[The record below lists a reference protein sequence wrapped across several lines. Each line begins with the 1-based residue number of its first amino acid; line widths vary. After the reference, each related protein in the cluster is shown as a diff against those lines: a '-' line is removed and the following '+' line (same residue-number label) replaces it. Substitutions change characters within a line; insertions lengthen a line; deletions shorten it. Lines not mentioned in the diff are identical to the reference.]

1 LHILAEEQELNTRFK
16 SGPSESPGLLL
27 WRTTMR
33 WQRVMTAAL
42 APLDLTHV
50 QFVLLASAMWLG
62 RNSQPPNQV
71 QLAAQ
76 AGTEVKMTSDVVARL
91 EAKGLIA
98 RETDPHDSRAKV
110 IRVTAAGAAAAQ
122 RAIVAVETADA
133 EFFGPVDEAQL
144 AGLLRQLA
152 GEIR

>member
-1 LHILAEEQELNTRFK
+1 MADGQDLKTRF

-62 RNSQPPNQV
+62 RNGEPPNQV

-98 RETDPHDSRAKV
+98 READPRDSRAKV
-110 IRVTAAGAAAAQ
+110 IRVTPAGAAAAQ

-133 EFFGPVDEAQL
+133 AFFEPVDEAQL
-144 AGLLRQLA
+144 VGLLQQLA

>member
-1 LHILAEEQELNTRFK
+1 VADGQDLKTRF

-62 RNSQPPNQV
+62 RDGEPPNQV

-91 EAKGLIA
+91 EAKGLIV
-98 RETDPHDSRAKV
+98 READPRDSRAKV
-110 IRVTAAGAAAAQ
+110 IRVTPAGAAAAQ

-133 EFFGPVDEAQL
+133 AFFEPVDEAQL
-144 AGLLRQLA
+144 VGLLQRLA

>member
-1 LHILAEEQELNTRFK
+1 M
-16 SGPSESPGLLL
+16 LL

-62 RNSQPPNQV
+62 RDGEPPNQV

-98 RETDPHDSRAKV
+98 READPRDSRAKV
-110 IRVTAAGAAAAQ
+110 IRVTSAGAAAAQ
-122 RAIVAVETADA
+122 RAIVAVEAADA
-133 EFFGPVDEAQL
+133 AFFEPVDEARL
-144 AGLLRQLA
+144 VGLLRQLA

>member
-1 LHILAEEQELNTRFK
+1 MGDGQDLKTRFG
-16 SGPSESPGLLL
+16 GPAESPGLLL

-62 RNSQPPNQV
+62 RNGEPPNQV

-98 RETDPHDSRAKV
+98 READPRDSRAKV
-110 IRVTAAGAAAAQ
+110 IRITPAGAASAQ
-122 RAIVAVETADA
+122 QAIVAVEAADA
-133 EFFGPVDEAQL
+133 AFFEPVDEAQL
-144 AGLLRQLA
+144 VGMLRQLA

>member
-1 LHILAEEQELNTRFK
+1 MADGQDLNTRF
-16 SGPSESPGLLL
+16 SGPSESLGLLL

-62 RNSQPPNQV
+62 RNGEPPNQV

-91 EAKGLIA
+91 EMKGLIA
-98 RETDPHDSRAKV
+98 RETDPRDSRAKV
-110 IRVTAAGAAAAQ
+110 IRITPTGAAAAQ

-133 EFFGPVDEAQL
+133 AFFEPVDEAQL
-144 AGLLRQLA
+144 VGLLRQLA

>member
-1 LHILAEEQELNTRFK
+1 MAELDTRFK
-16 SGPSESPGLLL
+16 GGPSESPGLLL

-33 WQRVMTAAL
+33 WQRIMTAAL

-50 QFVLLASAMWLG
+50 QFVLLASTMWLG
-62 RNSQPPNQV
+62 RNGEPPNQV

-91 EAKGLIA
+91 EIKGLIA
-98 RETDPHDSRAKV
+98 READPRDSRAKV
-110 IRVTAAGAAAAQ
+110 IRVTAAGVAAAQ
-122 RAIVAVETADA
+122 QAIVAVEAADA
-133 EFFGPVDEAQL
+133 AFFEPVDEAQL
-144 AGLLRQLA
+144 VGLLRQLA

>member
-1 LHILAEEQELNTRFK
+1 MAEEQELNTRFK
-16 SGPSESPGLLL
+16 DGPSESPGLLL

-62 RNSQPPNQV
+62 RNGQPPNQM

-76 AGTEVKMTSDVVARL
+76 AGTEAKMTSDVVARL

-110 IRVTAAGAAAAQ
+110 IRITVAGAAAAQ

-133 EFFGPVDEAQL
+133 AFFEPVDEAQL
-144 AGLLRQLA
+144 VGLLRQIA
-152 GEIR
+152 GDIR

>member
-1 LHILAEEQELNTRFK
+1 MAEEQRLNTRFK

-50 QFVLLASAMWLG
+50 QLVLLASAMWLG
-62 RNSQPPNQV
+62 RNGQPPNQV

-76 AGTEVKMTSDVVARL
+76 AGTEVKMTSDVVTRL

>member
-1 LHILAEEQELNTRFK
+1 MADGQDLNTRF

-62 RNSQPPNQV
+62 RNGEPPNQV

-98 RETDPHDSRAKV
+98 READLRDSRAKV
-110 IRVTAAGAAAAQ
+110 IRVTPAGAAAAQ

-133 EFFGPVDEAQL
+133 AFFEPVDEAQL
-144 AGLLRQLA
+144 VGLLQQLA

>member
-1 LHILAEEQELNTRFK
+1 MADGQDLNTRF

-42 APLDLTHV
+42 APLGLTHV

-62 RNSQPPNQV
+62 RDGEPPNQV

-98 RETDPHDSRAKV
+98 READPRDSRAKV
-110 IRVTAAGAAAAQ
+110 IRVTSAGAAAAQ
-122 RAIVAVETADA
+122 RAIVAVEAADA
-133 EFFGPVDEAQL
+133 AFFEPVDEARL
-144 AGLLRQLA
+144 VGLLRQLA

>member
-1 LHILAEEQELNTRFK
+1 MADKQELDTRFE
-16 SGPSESPGLLL
+16 GPSESPGLLL

-62 RNSQPPNQV
+62 RHGEPPNQV

-110 IRVTAAGAAAAQ
+110 IRITAAGAAAAQ

-133 EFFGPVDEAQL
+133 AFFEPVDEAQL
-144 AGLLRQLA
+144 VGLLRQLA

>member
-1 LHILAEEQELNTRFK
+1 MAEEQELNTRFK
-16 SGPSESPGLLL
+16 AGPSESPGLLL

-62 RNSQPPNQV
+62 RNGQPPNQV

-91 EAKGLIA
+91 EAKALIV
-98 RETDPHDSRAKV
+98 REPDPHDSRAKV
-110 IRVTAAGAAAAQ
+110 IRITAAGATAAQ

-133 EFFGPVDEAQL
+133 AFFEPVDEAQL
-144 AGLLRQLA
+144 VGLLRQIA

>member
-1 LHILAEEQELNTRFK
+1 MAEERELNTRFK
-16 SGPSESPGLLL
+16 GSPSESPGLLL

-50 QFVLLASAMWLG
+50 QFALLASAMWLG
-62 RNSQPPNQV
+62 RNGQPPNQV

-76 AGTEVKMTSDVVARL
+76 AGTEAKMTSDVVARL

-110 IRVTAAGAAAAQ
+110 IRITEAGAAAAQ

-133 EFFGPVDEAQL
+133 EFFEPVDEAQL
-144 AGLLRQLA
+144 VGPLQQIA

>member
-1 LHILAEEQELNTRFK
+1 MADGQDLNTRF

-62 RNSQPPNQV
+62 RNGEPPNQV

-91 EAKGLIA
+91 EAKGLIVREADA
-98 RETDPHDSRAKV
+98 RDSRAKV
-110 IRVTAAGAAAAQ
+110 IRVTSAGAAAAQ
-122 RAIVAVETADA
+122 QAIVAVEAADA
-133 EFFGPVDEAQL
+133 AFFEPVDEAQL
-144 AGLLRQLA
+144 VGLLRQLA

>member
-1 LHILAEEQELNTRFK
+1 MADDQDLNTRF

-62 RNSQPPNQV
+62 RDGEPPNQV

-98 RETDPHDSRAKV
+98 READPRDSRAKV
-110 IRVTAAGAAAAQ
+110 IRVTSAGAAAAQ
-122 RAIVAVETADA
+122 RAIVAVEAADA
-133 EFFGPVDEAQL
+133 AFFEPVDEARL
-144 AGLLRQLA
+144 VGLLRQLA

>member
-1 LHILAEEQELNTRFK
+1 VADELNTRFK
-16 SGPSESPGLLL
+16 RGPSESPGLLL

-62 RNSQPPNQV
+62 RDGEPPNQV

-91 EAKGLIA
+91 ETKGLIA
-98 RETDPHDSRAKV
+98 RETDPRDTRAKV
-110 IRVTAAGAAAAQ
+110 IRITAAGTAAVQ
-122 RAIVAVETADA
+122 SAIVAVEAADA
-133 EFFGPVDEAQL
+133 AFFASVDEAQL
-144 AGLLRQLA
+144 VGLLQQLA

>member
-1 LHILAEEQELNTRFK
+1 MADGQDLNTRF

-62 RNSQPPNQV
+62 RNGEPPNQV

-98 RETDPHDSRAKV
+98 READPRDSRAKV
-110 IRVTAAGAAAAQ
+110 IRVTPAGAAAAQ

-133 EFFGPVDEAQL
+133 AFFEPVNEAQL
-144 AGLLRQLA
+144 VGLLRQLA
-152 GEIR
+152 GDIR

>member
-1 LHILAEEQELNTRFK
+1 MADGQDLKTRF

-62 RNSQPPNQV
+62 RDGEPPNQV

-98 RETDPHDSRAKV
+98 READPRDSRAKV
-110 IRVTAAGAAAAQ
+110 IRVTPTGAAAAQ
-122 RAIVAVETADA
+122 RAIVAVEAADA
-133 EFFGPVDEAQL
+133 AFFEPVDEAQL
-144 AGLLRQLA
+144 VGLLQQLA

>member
-1 LHILAEEQELNTRFK
+1 MAEEQELNTRFK
-16 SGPSESPGLLL
+16 GGPSESPGLLL

-62 RNSQPPNQV
+62 RNGQPPNQV

-76 AGTEVKMTSDVVARL
+76 AGTEAKMTSDVVARL

-110 IRVTAAGAAAAQ
+110 IRITAAGAAAAQ

-133 EFFGPVDEAQL
+133 EFFEPVDEAQL
-144 AGLLRQLA
+144 AGLLRQIA

>member
-1 LHILAEEQELNTRFK
+1 LQTLAEAQDLNTRFK
-16 SGPSESPGLLL
+16 GGPSESPGLLL

-62 RNSQPPNQV
+62 RDGEPPNQV

-110 IRVTAAGAAAAQ
+110 IRVTATGAAIAQ
-122 RAIVAVETADA
+122 RAIVTVEAADA
-133 EFFGPVDEAQL
+133 AFFQPVDEAQL
-144 AGLLRQLA
+144 VGQLRRLA
-152 GEIR
+152 GDVR

>member
-1 LHILAEEQELNTRFK
+1 VADGQDLNTRF

-62 RNSQPPNQV
+62 RNGEPPNQV

-91 EAKGLIA
+91 EMKGLIA
-98 RETDPHDSRAKV
+98 RETDPRDSRAKV
-110 IRVTAAGAAAAQ
+110 IRITPTGAAAAQ
-122 RAIVAVETADA
+122 RAIIAVETADA
-133 EFFGPVDEAQL
+133 AFFEPVDEAQL
-144 AGLLRQLA
+144 VGLLRQLA

>member
-1 LHILAEEQELNTRFK
+1 MAEEQELNTRFK
-16 SGPSESPGLLL
+16 GGPSESPGLLL

-62 RNSQPPNQV
+62 RNGQPPNQV

-76 AGTEVKMTSDVVARL
+76 AGTEAKMTSDVVARL

-110 IRVTAAGAAAAQ
+110 IRITATGAAAAQ

-133 EFFGPVDEAQL
+133 AFFEPVDEAQL
-144 AGLLRQLA
+144 VGLLQQIA

>member
-1 LHILAEEQELNTRFK
+1 M
-16 SGPSESPGLLL
+16 LL

-33 WQRVMTAAL
+33 WQRIMTAAL

-62 RNSQPPNQV
+62 RNGEPPNQV

-91 EAKGLIA
+91 EAKELIV
-98 RETDPHDSRAKV
+98 RETDPRDSRAKV
-110 IRVTAAGAAAAQ
+110 IRITPAGAAAAQ
-122 RAIVAVETADA
+122 RAIIAVEAADA
-133 EFFGPVDEAQL
+133 AFFEPVDEAQL
-144 AGLLRQLA
+144 VTMLRQLA
-152 GEIR
+152 GDIR

>member
-1 LHILAEEQELNTRFK
+1 MAEELNTRFK
-16 SGPSESPGLLL
+16 RGPSESPGLLL

-62 RNSQPPNQV
+62 RNGEPPNQV

-76 AGTEVKMTSDVVARL
+76 AGTEVKMTSDVVVRL

-98 RETDPHDSRAKV
+98 RETDPRDSRAKV
-110 IRVTAAGAAAAQ
+110 IRITMAGTAAVQ
-122 RAIVAVETADA
+122 SAIVAVETADA
-133 EFFGPVDEAQL
+133 AFFEPVDEAQL
-144 AGLLRQLA
+144 VGLLQQLA

>member
-1 LHILAEEQELNTRFK
+1 MADGQDLNTRF

-62 RNSQPPNQV
+62 RNGEPPNQV

-76 AGTEVKMTSDVVARL
+76 AGTEVKMTSDVVVRL

-98 RETDPHDSRAKV
+98 RETDPRDSRAKV
-110 IRVTAAGAAAAQ
+110 IRITAAGTAAVQ
-122 RAIVAVETADA
+122 SAIVAVETADA
-133 EFFGPVDEAQL
+133 AFFEPVDEAQL
-144 AGLLRQLA
+144 VGLLQQLA

>member
-1 LHILAEEQELNTRFK
+1 MAELDTRFK
-16 SGPSESPGLLL
+16 GGPSESPGLLL

-62 RNSQPPNQV
+62 RNGEPPNQV

-98 RETDPHDSRAKV
+98 READPRDSRAKV
-110 IRVTAAGAAAAQ
+110 IRVTSAGAAAAQ
-122 RAIVAVETADA
+122 RAIVAVEAADA
-133 EFFGPVDEAQL
+133 AFFEPVDEAQL
-144 AGLLRQLA
+144 VGLLRQLA

>member
-1 LHILAEEQELNTRFK
+1 MADGQDLKTRF

-62 RNSQPPNQV
+62 RNGEPPNQV

-98 RETDPHDSRAKV
+98 READPRDSRAKV
-110 IRVTAAGAAAAQ
+110 IRVTPAGAAAAQ

-133 EFFGPVDEAQL
+133 AFFEQVDEAQL
-144 AGLLRQLA
+144 VGLLQQLA

>member
-1 LHILAEEQELNTRFK
+1 MTEEQELNTRFK
-16 SGPSESPGLLL
+16 GGPSESPGLLL

-62 RNSQPPNQV
+62 RNGQPPNQV

-110 IRVTAAGAAAAQ
+110 IRVTASGAAAAQ
-122 RAIVAVETADA
+122 RAIMAVEAADA
-133 EFFGPVDEAQL
+133 EFFEPVDETQL
-144 AGLLRQLA
+144 VELLRQLA

>member
-1 LHILAEEQELNTRFK
+1 VADGQDLKTRF

-62 RNSQPPNQV
+62 RNGEPPNQV

-91 EAKGLIA
+91 EAKVMF
-98 RETDPHDSRAKV
+98 E
-110 IRVTAAGAAAAQ
+110 
-122 RAIVAVETADA
+122 AIVTRFSGLALDGEPADFPRLNSTIIDGFA
-133 EFFGPVDEAQL
+133 EVPIHWDSIA
-144 AGLLRQLA
+144 
-152 GEIR
+152 

>member
-1 LHILAEEQELNTRFK
+1 MADGQDLNTRF

-27 WRTTMR
+27 WRTSMR

-62 RNSQPPNQV
+62 RDGEAPNQV

-98 RETDPHDSRAKV
+98 READPRDSRAKV
-110 IRVTAAGAAAAQ
+110 IRVTSAGAAAAQ
-122 RAIVAVETADA
+122 RAIVAVEAADA
-133 EFFGPVDEAQL
+133 AFFEPVDEAQL
-144 AGLLRQLA
+144 VGMLRQLA

>member
-1 LHILAEEQELNTRFK
+1 MADGQDLKTRF

-62 RNSQPPNQV
+62 RDGEPPNQV

-91 EAKGLIA
+91 EAKGLIV
-98 RETDPHDSRAKV
+98 READPRDSRAKV
-110 IRVTAAGAAAAQ
+110 IRVTPAGAAAAQ

-133 EFFGPVDEAQL
+133 AFFEPVDEAQL
-144 AGLLRQLA
+144 VGLLQRLA

>member
-1 LHILAEEQELNTRFK
+1 MTEEQELNTRFK
-16 SGPSESPGLLL
+16 GGPSESPGLLL

-62 RNSQPPNQV
+62 RNGQPPNQV

-76 AGTEVKMTSDVVARL
+76 AGTEAKMTSDVVARL

-110 IRVTAAGAAAAQ
+110 IRITATGAAAAQ

-133 EFFGPVDEAQL
+133 AFFEPVDEAQL
-144 AGLLRQLA
+144 VGLLQQIA

>member
-1 LHILAEEQELNTRFK
+1 MAELDTRFK
-16 SGPSESPGLLL
+16 GGPSESPGLLL

-62 RNSQPPNQV
+62 RDGEPPNQV

-91 EAKGLIA
+91 EVKGLIA
-98 RETDPHDSRAKV
+98 READPRDSRAKV
-110 IRVTAAGAAAAQ
+110 IRVTAAGVAAAQ
-122 RAIVAVETADA
+122 QAIVAVETADA
-133 EFFGPVDEAQL
+133 AFFEPVDEAQL
-144 AGLLRQLA
+144 VGLLRQLA